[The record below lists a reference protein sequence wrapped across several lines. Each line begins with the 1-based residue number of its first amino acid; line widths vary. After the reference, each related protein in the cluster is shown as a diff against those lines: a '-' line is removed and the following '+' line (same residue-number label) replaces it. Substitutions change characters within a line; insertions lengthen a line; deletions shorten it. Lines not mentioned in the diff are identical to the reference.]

1 MDRLL
6 DEMMETDMAFED
18 AAQSSDEIVW
28 DKDTE
33 ACLEAEWNPGN
44 ETDVMWD
51 DPALDFDSTP
61 EDETSADAPVSAATL
76 REQME
81 TVSMERMEAA
91 ARKDADF
98 DVIIQE
104 WDRLDRNRERR
115 ERYHEIWMP
124 EESLSDSD
132 FYDGKIYPTSLDD
145 PIQKLLI
152 KGKYLDILFDCPYEM
167 YQLTGSEFLS
177 DIVDEL
183 KDEHKEILYF
193 LSLRLYSTVRLAKLR
208 GQSDRNIRKVRD
220 TYTRKLQSQLY
231 DHLCKL
237 QEQEKTLTLRERE
250 FLELYQDALNEK
262 GKNQAR
268 VRREN
273 KYPKRK
279 KAAPGDGK
287 DGG

>member
-6 DEMMETDMAFED
+6 DETMETDMAFED

-33 ACLEAEWNPGN
+33 ARLEAEWNPGN

-81 TVSMERMEAA
+81 TVSVERMEAA
-91 ARKDADF
+91 ARKNADF

-124 EESLSDSD
+124 EESLSDSNL
-132 FYDGKIYPTSLDD
+132 YDGRIFPTSLDN
-145 PIQKLLI
+145 PIQKLLM

-167 YQLTGSEFLS
+167 YQLTDSRFLS
-177 DIVDEL
+177 DMVDEL

-250 FLELYQDALNEK
+250 FLELYQAALDEK
-262 GKNQAR
+262 GKTQAR
-268 VRREN
+268 VRPEN

-279 KAAPGDGK
+279 KAAPGDSK